1 MQRRTALTILTGSAV
16 GPGFA
21 NAPARDPA
29 HVHAAS
35 KPEQPGELL
44 FFSDQENAL
53 LDRLADMIIPADSRS
68 GGAHD
73 AKVSRDIDHVV
84 AYSAASVQDYWRA
97 QLKAVDEEAKR
108 RLGKTFLQCDAAAQ
122 DTLMAEWA
130 KNEKAPKTDLE
141 RFFVRLKQSTA
152 AGYYTSEIGVLKEL
166 GYKGS
171 TVLKEF
177 PGCKQP
183 CKICSL

>member
-1 MQRRTALTILTGSAV
+1 MQRRTALGILTGSAV
-16 GPGFA
+16 APGLG
-21 NAPARDPA
+21 NAAARDSG

-35 KPEQPGELL
+35 QPERSGELL
-44 FFSDQENAL
+44 FFSDQEDAL
-53 LDRLADMIIPADSRS
+53 LDRLAEMIIPADSRS

-84 AYSAASVQDYWRA
+84 AYSSARVQDNWRA

-108 RLGKTFLQCDAAAQ
+108 RFGKAFVQCDAASQ

-130 KNEKAPKTDLE
+130 KNEKAPKTELE
-141 RFFVRLKQSTA
+141 RFFVEIKRSTA

-166 GYKGS
+166 GFKGND
-171 TVLKEF
+171 VLKEF